1 MEVVRG
7 AWVGGGWGGRGGQ
20 GKGMPGGVLG
30 GTGIKQQARYKQ
42 GNWKL

>member
-1 MEVVRG
+1 MEVV
-7 AWVGGGWGGRGGQ
+7 GGLGWGVGWGGRVGQ
-20 GKGMPGGVLG
+20 GRGMPGEVLG